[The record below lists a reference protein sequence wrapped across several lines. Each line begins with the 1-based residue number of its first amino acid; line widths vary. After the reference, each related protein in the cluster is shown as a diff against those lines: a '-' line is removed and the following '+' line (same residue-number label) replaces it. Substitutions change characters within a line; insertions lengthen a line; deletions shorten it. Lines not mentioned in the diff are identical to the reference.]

1 MTNYCRK
8 MEENEKMKKAILV
21 SVLLITLVLM
31 TPTFAPPA
39 AETWVMMQGMVTS
52 YGGLPVAYG
61 WCGAY
66 AKVGEWAQA
75 HAFWIPLTLSPP
87 LEPPSMTFT
96 YAFYAARLVNA
107 SLIELNYTEV
117 IDFYISGIWDVNK
130 FTFEY
135 ADGNFTMTPEE
146 IVNDAAG
153 NLSVTGNWTDFTI
166 EITGVPSIGGTVM
179 FYYITSAKP
188 IPIGDVTGPMGQMN
202 NCVDIWD
209 LVHVA
214 RAYGSTP
221 GIMNFDFSM
230 DFDFDFEIGLGDL
243 TTIAANLGEEY

>member
-31 TPTFAPPA
+31 TPTFAQPA

-61 WCGAY
+61 WCGVY
-66 AKVGEWAQA
+66 AEVGEWAEA
-75 HAFWIPLTLSPP
+75 HAFWIPLTLSPFQ
-87 LEPPSMTFT
+87 EPGMNFT
-96 YAFYAARLVNA
+96 YSFYAARLVNA
-107 SLIELNYTEV
+107 SLIELNYTET

-135 ADGNFTMTPEE
+135 ADGNFTMTMEV
-146 IVNDAAG
+146 IVDDATG
-153 NLSVTGNWTDFTI
+153 ELSVTGNWTNFTI
-166 EITGVPSIGGTVM
+166 AIIGIELISGTV
-179 FYYITSAKP
+179 FFHYVTSARP
-188 IPIGDVTGPMGQMN
+188 IPISDVTGPTGEIDH
-202 NCVDIWD
+202 CVDIFD

-214 RAYGSTP
+214 KAYGSTP
-221 GIMNFDFSM
+221 GIMGFDFDIDFNFDFTI
-230 DFDFDFEIGLGDL
+230 DICDL
-243 TTIAANLGEEY
+243 VTIAASLGEEY